1 MSEWEREMREKMV
14 PANATD
20 VVFSGDEHNGRSVSQ
35 MYARTCCKVD
45 EASFRAFAKA
55 HDYPLANNT
64 MDNADRT
71 ARTENPHPDM
81 MDAVIPSGSPKPENY
96 LSYCCIHRNN
106 GGTVLVY
113 DKDRQ
118 VLYGWYMHH

>member
-1 MSEWEREMREKMV
+1 
-14 PANATD
+14 
-20 VVFSGDEHNGRSVSQ
+20 
-35 MYARTCCKVD
+35 
-45 EASFRAFAKA
+45 
-55 HDYPLANNT
+55 
-64 MDNADRT
+64 MDNADPH

-81 MDAVIPSGSPKPENY
+81 MDDVILSGSPKPENY

-118 VLYGWYMHH
+118 ILYGWYMHH